1 MRLYVNSKGE
11 WFGTKLDARRLSP
24 RDWREVD
31 VPTSK
36 PKLRQWLEVHKVGAV
51 EKAVERPSPTVASG
65 SLEEYP
71 KALGWVKWAYET
83 LKRGDK
89 PEAQEMLRKGLGY
102 IKTGAS

>member
-36 PKLRQWLEVHKVGAV
+36 PKLRQWLEIHKVGAV
-51 EKAVERPSPTVASG
+51 EKAVEQPAPTVDSG
-65 SLEEYP
+65 SLEEFP
-71 KALGWVKWAYET
+71 KALSWVKWAYET

-89 PEAQEMLRKGLGY
+89 REAQEMLRNGLGY